1 MITSDPVEYA
11 ESLISS
17 GRSSDGVNVIA
28 AASRAGHPGALF
40 QQATWRLIGRPIS
53 RDLPEAMRLLRRA
66 AQAGNGEAAQMEVC
80 LLANGA
86 GGRPNWES
94 AIESLKR
101 YRYRLGIGEQDLA
114 ILSGMIINDSG
125 LPANV
130 FESISL
136 VPDGSIRLFP
146 HFATAEECRYLTNA
160 AIHLLTPAL
169 VRDPLSGRNVP
180 HPVRTA
186 HSALFGPTREHLP
199 IYAINQRIASVSDTH
214 ITQGEALTILR
225 YEKGQQFRLH
235 SDALGNTRN
244 ERSATF
250 LLYLN
255 EGYEG
260 GETVFPFYEMIIKP
274 QTGFGVLFNNT
285 LGNGLMDPSKRHAG
299 RPVDY
304 GTKWLATRWIRSRC
318 FNQWTGPELA

>member
-1 MITSDPVEYA
+1 MMTSDPVEYA

-40 QQATWRLIGRPIS
+40 QQATWRLIGAPIS

-66 AQAGNGEAAQMEVC
+66 AEAGSCEAARMEVC

-86 GGRPNWES
+86 GGRPNWQS
-94 AIESLKR
+94 AIEFLKR
-101 YRYRLGIGEQDLA
+101 YRDQLGIGKQDLA
-114 ILSGMIINDSG
+114 ILSEMVIDDSG
-125 LPANV
+125 LPANIY
-130 FESISL
+130 EPTHL

-146 HFATAEECRYLTNA
+146 HFATAQECRYLTDA
-160 AIHLLTPAL
+160 ATNILTPAL
-169 VRDPLSGRNVP
+169 VRDPRSGRNVP

-199 IYAINQRIASVSDTH
+199 IYAVNQRIASVSGTH

-225 YEKGQQFRLH
+225 YEKDQQFRLH
-235 SDALGNTRN
+235 SDALGSTRN

-260 GETVFPFYEMIIKP
+260 GETVFPFHELTIKP
-274 QTGFGVLFNNT
+274 QAGFGVLFTNT

-299 RPVDY
+299 QPVAF
-304 GTKWLATRWIRSRC
+304 GTKWLATRWIRSRS
-318 FNQWTGPELA
+318 FDPWNGPELA